1 MKEGTK
7 GTLTFG
13 DGKTARVELERILTY
28 PSTGM
33 PSDYLFK
40 YEEGETHRPLVH
52 EKFNGSFPLP
62 EMIVSMYFKE
72 D

>member
-13 DGKTARVELERILTY
+13 DGTTARVEFEKILTY
-28 PSTGM
+28 PSSGM

-40 YEEGETHRPLVH
+40 YEEGENHRPLIH

-62 EMIVSMYFKE
+62 EIIASMYFKE

>member
-1 MKEGTK
+1 MKEGTT

-13 DGKTARVELERILTY
+13 DGTTARVELEKILTY
-28 PSTGM
+28 TSSGM
-33 PSDYLFK
+33 PPDYLFK
-40 YEEGETHRPLVH
+40 YEEGETNRPLIH

-62 EMIVSMYFKE
+62 EIIVSMYFKE

>member
-1 MKEGTK
+1 MKEGTT

-13 DGKTARVELERILTY
+13 DGTTARVELEKILTY
-28 PSTGM
+28 PSSSM

-40 YEEGETHRPLVH
+40 YEEGETNRPLSH
-52 EKFNGSFPLP
+52 EKFNGSFSLP
-62 EMIVSMYFKE
+62 KIIASMYFKE